1 MKSKSFLIFTA
12 VIIIAVIVCII
23 LDFKTQIM
31 VSLIV
36 GYLIPLA
43 INASRELS
51 RQNDNEAKEAK
62 EKKKMDV
69 GSGIGVG
76 IGIGFSLAVIG
87 GFPADSFTVAIF
99 LFIGSVLGAIVGLMY
114 KA

>member
-31 VSLIV
+31 VSLII
-36 GYLIPLA
+36 GYLLPLA
-43 INASRELS
+43 INASRELY
-51 RQNDNEAKEAK
+51 RQNDNE
-62 EKKKMDV
+62 KKMDV

-76 IGIGFSLAVIG
+76 IGIGFVLALIG
-87 GFPADSFTVAIF
+87 GIPADSFIVAIL